1 MENDPNSLSY
11 KDLFLK
17 LAKPNS
23 KGFSRKVPVTEF
35 VGIYA
40 RLATNNGGSWSRD
53 DGPLGKMYNVIR
65 HKEGKG
71 VAITHVE
78 LQGRKKMKKE
88 RRISGKIRKEVGKRK
103 CAVLCVSIVEVD
115 HKDGRYDD
123 PSVSD
128 LNKQKADDFQ
138 ALSKCVNNAKRQHC
152 KVCKKTGNRFDAK
165 KLGYRVSQVLGN
177 GEYRGTCVGCYWYD
191 PSEFNSSLDLAE
203 KL

>member
-1 MENDPNSLSY
+1 MKNDPNSLSY

-40 RLATNNGGSWSRD
+40 RLETNNGGSWSRE
-53 DGPLGKMYNVIR
+53 DGSLGKIYNVVR

-71 VAITHVE
+71 NKVTHVE
-78 LQGRKKMKKE
+78 LQGYKKVGKE
-88 RRISGKIRKEVGKRK
+88 RKISSKIRKEVGKRK
-103 CAVLCVSIVEVD
+103 CAVLYVSQVEVD
-115 HKDGRYDD
+115 HKDGRYDN

-128 LNKQKADDFQ
+128 LNKQKVDDFQ

-152 KVCKKTGNRFDAK
+152 KVCKETGNRFDAK
-165 KLGYRVSQVLGN
+165 KLGYKVSQVLGN
-177 GEYRGTCVGCYWYD
+177 GKYRGTCVGCYWYD